1 MCIVSPHTRVFVCS
15 YVHLFTSVISVSA
28 RVSLSRQMF
37 LQVGT
42 VTQQPSHSLPTQPT
56 QGAPR
61 PSLHTNQF
69 ENEEFS
75 ERERSGREG
84 PDALHTST
92 AGYRHHLPDFS
103 PQRWR

>member
-1 MCIVSPHTRVFVCS
+1 M
-15 YVHLFTSVISVSA
+15 
-28 RVSLSRQMF
+28 SLSRQMF

-42 VTQQPSHSLPTQPT
+42 LTQQPSHSLLTHTT

-75 ERERSGREG
+75 KRERAQGVKV
-84 PDALHTST
+84 PVPFT
-92 AGYRHHLPDFS
+92 LPLLAIVITCQTLCHKDEHN
-103 PQRWR
+103 